1 MPSHLS
7 HSSYWRLQ
15 AQEARLTAQRLED
28 PEAKAAMLKKA
39 DEYDLL
45 AACNSAWET
54 ELRSAAKNRASR
66 RSAKSPQ
73 KRNPQTYLRRP

>member
-39 DEYDLL
+39 DDM
-45 AACNSAWET
+45 T
-54 ELRSAAKNRASR
+54 ASPPATGVG
-66 RSAKSPQ
+66 S
-73 KRNPQTYLRRP
+73 

>member
-39 DEYDLL
+39 DDYDRLG
-45 AACNSAWET
+45 ACNSAWEA
-54 ELRSAAKNRASR
+54 ELRALRKIGHFGED
-66 RSAKSPQ
+66 AKSPQ